1 MSKSD
6 REGRPDRHRFRD
18 TALASGLLDVVQ
30 LDEAERD
37 VGVALS
43 RQTCSPETWDRVV
56 SEKLVA
62 QGLLT
67 PFQAREMLAGRRR
80 FRLGQYTVLDEVGK
94 GGMGRVFRAEHAMMG
109 REVAV
114 KVLPREKATPES
126 EAAFRREMRMLGR
139 LDHENLV
146 RAFDAGFDAQVY
158 YLVTELVPGVDLK
171 RFVKDH
177 GPLDEVT
184 AAFVVA
190 QAARGL
196 AYAHEQ
202 GLVHR
207 DVKPGNILVMQDMRV
222 KVLDLGLAGSE
233 LEEESSRVGRV
244 VGTMDYIAPEQIRTP
259 DDVGPSADVYSLGCT
274 LYYAV
279 TGQVPFPGGSRK
291 DKIQRHLFESP
302 RPLRELQPRLSD
314 AFCRVV
320 QDMMAKSPAD
330 RVGSAAAVIER
341 LRPWVVEARRRP
353 VLGPP
358 PSGPPALPGTGGGGS
373 RSGQS
378 SSSLDLAES
387 STDPWSFIP
396 ASDSSPVPSLLG
408 APSRH
413 VQWLLAGLASSAA
426 RAFLVAAVLGVLF
439 GFTMEAVR
447 RIDATRF
454 DDLLQGITPAFLGTA
469 AFVAVLLAQLLALWL
484 GRHTA

>member
-1 MSKSD
+1 MSK
-6 REGRPDRHRFRD
+6 PDRGDRPEHHRFRE
-18 TALASGLLDVVQ
+18 TALASGLLEESQIDH
-30 LDEAERD
+30 AERD
-37 VGVALS
+37 VGGSLNQRS
-43 RQTCSPETWDRVV
+43 CSPDAWDRAV

-67 PFQAREMLAGRRR
+67 AFQAREMRAGRRR

-171 RFVKDH
+171 RFVKEH

-244 VGTMDYIAPEQIRTP
+244 IGTMDYIAPEQIRTP
-259 DDVGPSADVYSLGCT
+259 DHVGPAADVYALGCT

-291 DKIQRHLFESP
+291 EKIQRHLGESP
-302 RPLRELQPRLSD
+302 RPLRELRPVLSD

-320 QDMMAKSPAD
+320 ADMMAKSPAE
-330 RVGSAAAVIER
+330 RVGSAAEVIER
-341 LRPWVVEARRRP
+341 LRPWVVEARKRP
-353 VLGPP
+353 LLGPP
-358 PSGPPALPGTGGGGS
+358 LSSPPALPGGVGGSS

-378 SSSLDLAES
+378 SSSLDLADS
-387 STDPWSFIP
+387 SADPWLGIP
-396 ASDSSPVPSLLG
+396 ASPLQRDPVVVVALHRLLPLV
-408 APSRH
+408 AR
-413 VQWLLAGLASSAA
+413 SAA
-426 RAFLVAAVLGVLF
+426 VAAVVGALF
-439 GFTMEAVR
+439 GLAMEAVR
-447 RIDATRF
+447 RIDAEQFGRVLHGSSPF
-454 DDLLQGITPAFLGTA
+454 VLGVG
-469 AFVAVLLAQLLALWL
+469 AFVAVLLVQGVALWL
-484 GRHTA
+484 TRSSA